1 MPELPQIDDCGN
13 SYRYTCQLCRGQSY
27 GICNFKDVEQ
37 QLRCHYCQ
45 FEVKVEPHSMDN
57 IHFLSITNQQD
68 TPYKKYVR
76 DTYLKCQQQESSHSS
91 KMLAINAQYMKQ
103 KQT

>member
-1 MPELPQIDDCGN
+1 
-13 SYRYTCQLCRGQSY
+13 
-27 GICNFKDVEQ
+27 
-37 QLRCHYCQ
+37 
-45 FEVKVEPHSMDN
+45 MDN
-57 IHFLSITNQQD
+57 IQFLSITNQQD

-76 DTYLKCQQQESSHSS
+76 DSYLKCHQQESSHSS